1 MQMTLSKK
9 TRGKKRE
16 PGAALRKLFPL
27 PTHTRKKM
35 LRDSQS
41 KLIASPAAE
50 EDTEGGL
57 PASQTPTD
65 LLKRTAV
72 QPGP

>member
-1 MQMTLSKK
+1 
-9 TRGKKRE
+9 
-16 PGAALRKLFPL
+16 
-27 PTHTRKKM
+27 M

-41 KLIASPAAE
+41 KRIALPAAE

-57 PASQTPTD
+57 PALQTPTD